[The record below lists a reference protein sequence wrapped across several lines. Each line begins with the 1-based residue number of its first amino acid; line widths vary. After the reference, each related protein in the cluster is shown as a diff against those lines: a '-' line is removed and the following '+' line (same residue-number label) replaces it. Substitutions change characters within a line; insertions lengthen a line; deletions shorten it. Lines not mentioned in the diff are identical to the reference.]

1 MVPFWQNFR
10 WRRSSQTLGSL
21 SPRKKG
27 FTLVELLVAVVV
39 GGIISTVLG
48 AILVD
53 MLQNEA
59 REAAL
64 NEVQQ
69 DLQSAMNFVTSD
81 LTQATYVYDGDC
93 LEGRGTTDDSDFCP
107 GLVNHI
113 PDFGTGITPI
123 LAMWVLEPVPYDPVS
138 EVIPTD
144 CDGLGTDCI
153 SVQNARR
160 AYTLVVYYLDT
171 NPGGGWQ
178 GAARLRRYQLRKF
191 STLTAS
197 NIEQTEG
204 YVDPTVAGQNQFQV
218 WPYRVISGTFTNQ
231 QAAVPTADVNE
242 LPVVSDFID
251 ANWADLTDTPIN
263 CPPAVQAVPY
273 VRSPL
278 ASTSPPNSFYAC
290 VLNRGATLNQ
300 STFVYLRANPT
311 GKAGLNVANAD
322 RRPTLSTTILNRGV
336 VNKTPLVN

>member
-1 MVPFWQNFR
+1 MIRFWQGLH
-10 WRRSSQTLGSL
+10 WRRYHPRLRSKSL
-21 SPRKKG
+21 QG

-39 GGIISTVLG
+39 GGVISTVLG

-93 LEGRGTTDDSDFCP
+93 LQGRGTTGDTDFCP
-107 GLVNHI
+107 GLINHI
-113 PDFGTGITPI
+113 PNFGTGITPI
-123 LAMWVLEPVPYDPVS
+123 LAMWVLEPVPYDPTS
-138 EVIPTD
+138 QAIPTD
-144 CDGLGTDCI
+144 CDALGTDCI

-178 GAARLRRYQLRKF
+178 GTARLRRYQLRKF
-191 STLTAS
+191 STLTVS
-197 NIEQTEG
+197 SLGQTLG
-204 YVDPTVAGQNQFQV
+204 YVDPTVAGQNQFQI

-231 QAAVPTADVNE
+231 QAQVPAADVNE

-251 ANWADLTDTPIN
+251 ANWADLAVTPIN
-263 CPPAVQAVPY
+263 CPPAVQGVAY

-278 ASTSPPNSFYAC
+278 ATTSPPNSFYAC
-290 VLNRGATLNQ
+290 VLNRGSTVNQ
-300 STFVYLRANPT
+300 STFVYMRANPD
-311 GKAGLNVANAD
+311 GKPGLNTASSS